1 MSLLNVTVKKAH
13 FEGPQSSQYNSY
25 VTLKLQNVKSTT
37 VTVKGPSPCWEQ
49 DFLFET
55 NDVNQLVLFH
65 QYISLLLSLIHLI
78 LFETNDVNQ
87 GLLIEVWDKG
97 IIWDRAIGYHYLP
110 LPQVP
115 FSHEDGPGQWLS
127 LDGELVMMDGEVV
140 GTKIP
145 TGHSILMDCRF
156 ELPFDPENTEGPD
169 LQRKLEL
176 LNNIMDQEARNEQ
189 ARRQYQYYGHCK

>member
-1 MSLLNVTVKKAH
+1 MSINMLQCSGA
-13 FEGPQSSQYNSY
+13 EDMRGGSGSQYNSY

-55 NDVNQLVLFH
+55 NDVNQ
-65 QYISLLLSLIHLI
+65 
-78 LFETNDVNQ
+78 

-115 FSHEDGPGQWLS
+115 
-127 LDGELVMMDGEVV
+127 
-140 GTKIP
+140 
-145 TGHSILMDCRF
+145 
-156 ELPFDPENTEGPD
+156 PFHT
-169 LQRKLEL
+169 R
-176 LNNIMDQEARNEQ
+176 
-189 ARRQYQYYGHCK
+189 